1 MSRSPTSN
9 ARYCPRRRLST
20 AFARRALPLLL
31 AGALPFFAGG
41 ALCAELQ
48 SSMTVYG
55 EPAKY
60 PADFKH
66 FDYVN
71 PDAPKGGSLRRS
83 SQETDRFTYL
93 LPYVDKATWVSQVD
107 TWVYEPLAYRS
118 LDEPYS
124 VYGLVAEKMERDPDN
139 RWVRFFINPKAR
151 FHDGQPISAE
161 DVRFTFETL
170 MTKASLSYR
179 QLYGDVAKVSV
190 EGPLQVRFDF
200 KTNDNRSL
208 PLDLASMR
216 ILPEHWW
223 KTRDF
228 ASGNGYEPPL
238 GSGPYRVSHVEPG
251 RSVTF
256 ERVKDWW
263 AKDLPVSRGLYNF
276 DTLKVEFFADIEV
289 ARQLLLA
296 GAYDYNREYSATGFA
311 VRYESP
317 ALREGRLQKA
327 ILAKAMPFA
336 AQGFAFNLDKPV
348 FKDRRV
354 RQAISMLW
362 DFEWTNRQMMRN
374 FYMRQQ
380 SYFPK
385 TEMAAT
391 ELPDAEELAILEP
404 LRGQVPEEVFSQVY
418 QPPKTDGSGFI
429 RDKQLQALEL
439 LAEAGWHPDE
449 KGEHL
454 VNAAGE
460 PLSFLFLD
468 GQGFDRMLLPW
479 KRTLAQIGITLE
491 LRRVDTAQ
499 YVNRTNAR
507 DYDMIVTGFPRSG
520 VPNPSPGRDLYEIY
534 GSKSAT
540 QVGSSNAM
548 VLRDPAVDKLIDGLV
563 NADSRERM
571 VHYARALDRVLQWN
585 YYSIPNYYSEGTPT
599 VFWNRFGRPKVEPA
613 YDVGLETWWEISP
626 TALTDEQM
634 AARLKERN

>member
-9 ARYCPRRRLST
+9 ARYCLRRRLST

-200 KTNDNRSL
+200 KT
-208 PLDLASMR
+208 
-216 ILPEHWW
+216 
-223 KTRDF
+223 
-228 ASGNGYEPPL
+228 
-238 GSGPYRVSHVEPG
+238 
-251 RSVTF
+251 
-256 ERVKDWW
+256 
-263 AKDLPVSRGLYNF
+263 
-276 DTLKVEFFADIEV
+276 
-289 ARQLLLA
+289 
-296 GAYDYNREYSATGFA
+296 
-311 VRYESP
+311 
-317 ALREGRLQKA
+317 REGRLQKA